1 MNRFFLLSLS
11 LIVAIACQN
20 EKAIRETK
28 TPPNIILI
36 VADDLGYG
44 DLSVYG
50 QQHFNTPNIDRLAQ
64 NGMMFTQFYSGS
76 TVCAPSRSAL
86 MTGQH
91 TGHTP
96 IRGNKEV
103 RPEGQH
109 PLPPGT
115 PTLAKMLQ
123 KAGYATG
130 AFGKWGLGA
139 PGSTGDP
146 LAQGFDTFYG
156 YNCQRFGHHYYP
168 THLWHNRDSIVLT
181 QNQNKADA
189 LYGPDLIHQQTLQ
202 FIESHK
208 EKPFFLFVPSIIP
221 HAELAAPE
229 AAMAPFRDQF
239 LPEKRFKGVDD
250 GPTFGQGPYR
260 SQEACHAAFA
270 AMVSILDQQV
280 GDILDRVEA
289 LGLSKNTLILFT
301 SDNGPH
307 LEGGAD
313 PDYFDSNGIF
323 RGYKRDLYEG
333 GIRVPLLAQWP
344 GKIAPQSKSNHV
356 AAFWDLF
363 PTLYS
368 LIETHQES
376 YNDGI
381 SFLPTLLGQENQKA
395 HAYLYWEFHEKGG
408 RQALRQGDWK
418 LVKYNV
424 FSGDQAQVALFDLGK
439 DPAETTNLAEAHPEQ
454 LKRMEDL
461 LLQARTPSPDFSFN
475 D

>member
-1 MNRFFLLSLS
+1 MKRLNFYIPLL
-11 LIVAIACQN
+11 IFGIACQN
-20 EKAIRETK
+20 EKEIKEIA
-28 TPPNIILI
+28 PPNIILI

-44 DLSVYG
+44 DLSAYG
-50 QQHFNTPNIDRLAQ
+50 QQFFSTPNIDRLAQ
-64 NGMMFTQFYSGS
+64 NGMLFTQFYSGS

-109 PLPPGT
+109 PLPQGT

-130 AFGKWGLGA
+130 AFGKWGLGS
-139 PGSTGDP
+139 PGSEGDP
-146 LAQGFDTFYG
+146 LVQGFDTFYG

-168 THLWHNRDSIVLT
+168 THLWHNRDSIVIAE
-181 QNQNKADA
+181 NQNRADGV
-189 LYGPDLIHQQTLQ
+189 YGPNLIHQQTLQ
-202 FIESHK
+202 FIDAHK
-208 EKPFFLFVPSIIP
+208 EEPFFLYVPSIIP
-221 HAELAAPE
+221 HAELAAP
-229 AAMAPFRDQF
+229 AATMSLFQNQF
-239 LPEKRFKGVDD
+239 LPEKRYKGVDD

-260 SQEACHAAFA
+260 SQETCHAAFA
-270 AMVSILDQQV
+270 AMVTLLDQQV
-280 GDILDRVEA
+280 GEIIDRIET
-289 LGLSKNTLILFT
+289 LGLSENTLILFT

-313 PDYFDSNGIF
+313 PDYFNSNGVF

-344 GKIAPQSKSNHV
+344 GKIAPQSQSNHV

-363 PTLYS
+363 PTLNS
-368 LIETHQES
+368 LVDSNKER

-381 SFLPTLLGQENQKA
+381 SFLPTLLGEDMQME
-395 HAYLYWEFHEKGG
+395 HEYLYWEFHEKGG
-408 RQALRQGDWK
+408 RQALRRGDWK
-418 LVKYNV
+418 LVKYDV
-424 FSGDQAQVALFDLGK
+424 FSVDETQVALYDLAK
-439 DPAETTNLAEAHPEQ
+439 DPSESNNVAGLYPEELKALEA
-454 LKRMEDL
+454 
-461 LLQARTPSPDFSFN
+461 LLQDARVPSADFPFLEE
-475 D
+475 